1 VDVAQ
6 LPLPELDGLGTPELE
21 AVLRSLDTPIG
32 TTVQAADTTDL
43 DSLDAPEL
51 EQVLDALEG

>member
-1 VDVAQ
+1 
-6 LPLPELDGLGTPELE
+6 
-21 AVLRSLDTPIG
+21 VLQSLDAPIG